1 MLGELA
7 LRVGEVL
14 DARIRDVARDEREK
28 KRHYPGFA
36 MLRVL
41 VVHLAGQAEIDDFD
55 VALAVDEDVGRLE
68 VAMHNVPA
76 LGSNGAGLAYLE
88 IQKAAEELIHDGTD
102 VGFTPI
108 RNALGVAEQAVKVP
122 ASVLLAIRN

>member
-1 MLGELA
+1 M
-7 LRVGEVL
+7 
-14 DARIRDVARDEREK
+14 
-28 KRHYPGFA
+28 
-36 MLRVL
+36 
-41 VVHLAGQAEIDDFD
+41 
-55 VALAVDEDVGRLE
+55 
-68 VAMHNVPA
+68 
-76 LGSNGAGLAYLE
+76 GAGLAYLE

>member
-1 MLGELA
+1 MILMSHWLLMRMLDG
-7 LRVGEVL
+7 LRSRCTMFPLCDQVG
-14 DARIRDVARDEREK
+14 
-28 KRHYPGFA
+28 
-36 MLRVL
+36 
-41 VVHLAGQAEIDDFD
+41 AE
-55 VALAVDEDVGRLE
+55 
-68 VAMHNVPA
+68 
-76 LGSNGAGLAYLE
+76 LAYLE